1 MGGKIILNS
10 YEVFIMKC
18 SIMVVKIGSRRE
30 RSPEVQEVLS
40 KFGCSIKMR
49 LGLHETED
57 VCSDEGL
64 LILQLTGERDEMKKL
79 EKALESMKDISA
91 RLVEF

>member
-1 MGGKIILNS
+1 MD
-10 YEVFIMKC
+10 C

-49 LGLHETED
+49 LGLHETEN

-64 LILQLTGERDEMKKL
+64 LILQLAGEQDEMKKL
-79 EKALESMKDISA
+79 EKALSSMKDISA
-91 RLVEF
+91 KLVEF